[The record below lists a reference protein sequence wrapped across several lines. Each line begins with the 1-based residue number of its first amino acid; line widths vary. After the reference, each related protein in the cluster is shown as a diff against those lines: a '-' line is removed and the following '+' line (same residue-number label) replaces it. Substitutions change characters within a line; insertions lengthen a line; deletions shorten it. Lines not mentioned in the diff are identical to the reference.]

1 MSLEQKFAPEQISLY
16 TINLRERGPLQST
29 FLGFERFF
37 HSITLAETRE
47 INASVSTLM
56 SIVESF
62 HHQLLPKT
70 MKNGRLPGNQKT
82 SRSHWKKHIIFQS
95 NFSQLFPLTHTHEKM
110 LNSALF
116 FLYPHCTQITFN
128 EILSCVNMS
137 VKITNVWLRRQEKK
151 NFDK

>member
-1 MSLEQKFAPEQISLY
+1 
-16 TINLRERGPLQST
+16 
-29 FLGFERFF
+29 
-37 HSITLAETRE
+37 
-47 INASVSTLM
+47 M

-116 FLYPHCTQITFN
+116 FLYPHSTQITFN

-151 NFDK
+151 NFDKWRAIAPATCLFLLVLLQKLSFPFVLANCKAFILTFSFSIFFVGWSQEW